1 MSPEHVDHPYPTE
14 DEKVHIMN
22 ETGIVLKQLTNWF
35 VNNRKRYWKP
45 KVEELRRRQEGDIVV
60 GDGTGE
66 DTRAISNGDGNV
78 LRRSSSPEETGCNT
92 NTKRSTSTRNTKKR
106 SSNNNN
112 NDEDGLLPTAKKMRH
127 SNKNNSI
134 TDGMTT
140 IITPTPTTTL
150 LLPPTTTAP
159 PPSYLPSLRDEMK
172 MNMTREKV
180 TIRSGTSIISDES
193 GSGRGSCT
201 EEESGDDIDDANQQH
216 VVSNPLFDKSS
227 YSSLDD
233 VMESSSS
240 STNDELRTVHQQAMN
255 MIDMD
260 YSFNPL
266 DIDDTITTN
275 DHRQQDQKQQQE
287 EEHICSSILPHSC
300 TDPKVCFN
308 FAAQNHTWLFVC
320 TSSIT
325 YLMLFFF
332 VHYVHTHNLV
342 SLEPLHSALCS
353 MFCMSRLEPW

>member
-1 MSPEHVDHPYPTE
+1 
-14 DEKVHIMN
+14 
-22 ETGIVLKQLTNWF
+22 
-35 VNNRKRYWKP
+35 
-45 KVEELRRRQEGDIVV
+45 
-60 GDGTGE
+60 
-66 DTRAISNGDGNV
+66 
-78 LRRSSSPEETGCNT
+78 
-92 NTKRSTSTRNTKKR
+92 
-106 SSNNNN
+106 
-112 NDEDGLLPTAKKMRH
+112 
-127 SNKNNSI
+127 
-134 TDGMTT
+134 
-140 IITPTPTTTL
+140 
-150 LLPPTTTAP
+150 
-159 PPSYLPSLRDEMK
+159 MK

-275 DHRQQDQKQQQE
+275 DHRQQDKKQQQE
-287 EEHICSSILPHSC
+287 EEHICRSILPHSC

-332 VHYVHTHNLV
+332 RSLRAHTQSRLTRTAPFSPVLYVLHVAIGTLVNSVHGTLRV
-342 SLEPLHSALCS
+342 SLVIYPRTIQCYKSQKEQ
-353 MFCMSRLEPW
+353 SR